1 LPEPGHREDSVSR
14 GDAAGASPPIRRGVV
29 AMYARST
36 TVMGNPQAIDD
47 AVAYVRDEI
56 LPTVSRMDGCIGL
69 SMMCD
74 RDSGRCI
81 TTTSWVTEGAMH
93 DSESGVYDMRMR
105 YAQMLGGSPE
115 VQEWEIA
122 VLHRLHPAPETA
134 TCRVIWANG
143 APADAE
149 RMVDAFRMT
158 MLSKMEELPGFC
170 SVSMLVDR
178 ERGRSATA
186 VVYESRES
194 MERAAA
200 TAKPM
205 REEFTRQMGGEIAEV
220 AAFELA
226 IAHLRVPETV

>member
-1 LPEPGHREDSVSR
+1 
-14 GDAAGASPPIRRGVV
+14 
-29 AMYARST
+29 MYARST

-47 AVAYVRDEI
+47 AIAYVRDEI
-56 LPTVSRMDGCIGL
+56 LPTVSGMDGCIGL

-134 TCRVIWANG
+134 TCRVIWSRGN
-143 APADAE
+143 PADAE
-149 RMVDAFRMT
+149 RTLDAFRMS
-158 MLSKMEELPGFC
+158 LLPRMEELPGFC
-170 SVSMLVDR
+170 SLSLLVDR
-178 ERGRSATA
+178 ESGRA
-186 VVYESRES
+186 VTSTVYEDRDA

-205 REEFTRQMGGEIAEV
+205 REEFTAQMGGELTEV
-220 AAFELA
+220 AAFDLA